1 MAVQT
6 SSAPHAKIACGEP
19 EGVRRR
25 SVTIKVQASKP
36 LSRQAA
42 KPAFPARDSCAK
54 VALAECL
61 KLGSGE
67 RESRRRRTGCHHHS
81 RHGSALAPAG
91 IRQGLAE
98 SCPDT
103 ATGLGENEPGISCQA
118 DGAGLTGRKRSSNQ
132 GDCGRSDRSR
142 HGGLGPFLT
151 QQTPGIS
158 HRLVIPAS
166 PSNCETTNP
175 QHGTTDKQPT
185 AKDPALPRFASVYP
199 AIPACKA
206 SSSSPG

>member
-118 DGAGLTGRKRSSNQ
+118 DGAGLTGRKRTVNSLRRMATPVAPIRLLPMSSA
-132 GDCGRSDRSR
+132 RSASTYRSCR
-142 HGGLGPFLT
+142 QLLH
-151 QQTPGIS
+151 
-158 HRLVIPAS
+158 
-166 PSNCETTNP
+166 
-175 QHGTTDKQPT
+175 
-185 AKDPALPRFASVYP
+185 
-199 AIPACKA
+199 
-206 SSSSPG
+206 